1 MKRKIIDDEWIKI
14 LERIIRKKKLKIIIK
29 KKRKG
34 WGLKE
39 KEMRIEEIIVW
50 RKNENI
56 IKEGNEKLN
65 EFEGLLIKLIKNGK
79 EDNRKK
85 KKKEVM
91 LRREK
96 KGIEGRIGK

>member
-14 LERIIRKKKLKIIIK
+14 LKRIIRKKKLKIIIK